1 MSLNTSVTG
10 LLSLNYSQMFASF
23 FKAINY
29 YEAAVRNGQQNFLCY
44 DLAELLMKLK
54 QYEQAEKVLQQ
65 ALDHEPGRAVI
76 NSQEN
81 IQFLLLLVFSAG
93 F

>member
-1 MSLNTSVTG
+1 MSF
-10 LLSLNYSQMFASF
+10 NYRHIFVSS
-23 FKAINY
+23 FKAIGY

-65 ALDHEPGRAVI
+65 ALDHEPGRTVI
-76 NSQEN
+76 DSQEN
-81 IQFLLLLVFSAG
+81 IQFLLLFVFSAWL
-93 F
+93 